1 MEHFSSA
8 GGSIWQV
15 KHDYYNKLLHK
26 LPDGSVSLSCPII
39 FFHDWSIAFVP
50 NAPFLF
56 PYGFQGVGKVCT
68 GKKWLDELFV
78 GNSHESL
85 IKQTVPPLCCYN
97 PGYPHLAVK
106 RQCPGTE
113 DLRVHVYLCTL
124 KSRATF
130 NSQRWMLVHKI
141 LALLLIC

>member
-8 GGSIWQV
+8 GGLIWQV

-26 LPDGSVSLSCPII
+26 LPNGSVSLSCPLI
-39 FFHDWSIAFVP
+39 FFHDWSIALP
-50 NAPFLF
+50 ICP
-56 PYGFQGVGKVCT
+56 QCT
-68 GKKWLDELFV
+68 LPLPLWFSRGRKSVHWEKMTRWTFRRKL
-78 GNSHESL
+78 SESL
-85 IKQTVPPLCCYN
+85 IKQTVSPLCCYN

-106 RQCPGTE
+106 RQYPGTE

-130 NSQRWMLVHKI
+130 NSQRFSSVI
-141 LALLLIC
+141 VS